1 MQVTQL
7 EKPSRNRT
15 CKNCHQKEWIQK
27 KVDLE
32 LKWVQIHPKEEHG
45 RACQLPICASLG
57 ICNNTLCKYILL
69 FITYLISVHPYEAK
83 QKAEQK
89 QEKRK
94 QRDLLNQE
102 KQGRKKQKEGQKLS
116 NNHFTEFIKAKN
128 ESG

>member
-1 MQVTQL
+1 M
-7 EKPSRNRT
+7 E
-15 CKNCHQKEWIQK
+15 
-27 KVDLE
+27 E
-32 LKWVQIHPKEEHG
+32 LANFLSV
-45 RACQLPICASLG
+45 SLG

-102 KQGRKKQKEGQKLS
+102 KQGRKKTKRR
-116 NNHFTEFIKAKN
+116 TETQQQPFHRVH
-128 ESG
+128 